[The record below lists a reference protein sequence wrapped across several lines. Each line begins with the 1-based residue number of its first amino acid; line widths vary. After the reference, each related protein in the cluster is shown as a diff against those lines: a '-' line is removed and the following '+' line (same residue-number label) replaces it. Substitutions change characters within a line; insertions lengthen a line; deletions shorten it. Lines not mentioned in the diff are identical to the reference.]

1 MDDPGSAGRRS
12 DRFWFTVLMATVTLL
27 VGASVAVGGFLSSG
41 EPDNVVR
48 DYFAALARGDAAAAL
63 GYGDVP
69 AEPKHDLLTPE
80 VLAAQRQVAAPTDLV
95 VLRVDRHGDT
105 ADVQV
110 RYGLPFASG
119 RQDVTDTVPVV
130 RRGSRWRLHQS
141 AVPTEVTTG
150 DGVER
155 ATIAGAQVPSGQY
168 ALFPGALPVR
178 YDTPNLEQIDS
189 GRVVK
194 FVKGDVVVIAAQVS
208 AAGRKAIAPLVD
220 QAWADC
226 LAGHGKQQSLCPT
239 PHPTSAVPGS
249 LQGKLTAQPSK
260 TMSYKV
266 QTRDGEIVVEGSA
279 AVDASYTDLDSNNM
293 PKPTKTGT
301 VVFDA
306 HFPSTGSL
314 QLTWGR

>member
-1 MDDPGSAGRRS
+1 MEDPGAPGRRS

-48 DYFAALARGDAAAAL
+48 DYFDALARGDASAAL

-80 VLAAQRQVAAPTDLV
+80 ALAAQRAVAVPTDLA

-110 RYGLPFASG
+110 RYALPFASG
-119 RQDVTDTVPVV
+119 RQDVTDTVPVA
-130 RRGSRWRLHQS
+130 RRGSRWRLRQS
-141 AVPTEVTTG
+141 AVPTEMTSG

-155 ATIAGAQVPSGQY
+155 ATVAGAQAPSGRY
-168 ALFPGALPVR
+168 ALFPGALPVH
-178 YDTPNLEQIDS
+178 YDTPNLEQVGS

-194 FVKGDVVVIAAQVS
+194 FAKGDVSLIAAQVS
-208 AAGRKAIAPLVD
+208 EAGRKAIAPLVD
-220 QAWADC
+220 QALADC
-226 LAGHGKQQSLCPT
+226 LAGHGKQQPLCPS
-239 PHPTSAVPGS
+239 PHPVSAVPGS
-249 LQGKLTAQPSK
+249 LQGKLVAPPSK

-266 QTRDGEIVVEGSA
+266 QTRDGEILVEGTA
-279 AVDASYTDLDSNNM
+279 VVDASYTDLDSNNM
-293 PKPTKTGT
+293 PKPTKTAS

-306 HFPSTGSL
+306 HFPATGPL
-314 QLTWGR
+314 QLIWGR